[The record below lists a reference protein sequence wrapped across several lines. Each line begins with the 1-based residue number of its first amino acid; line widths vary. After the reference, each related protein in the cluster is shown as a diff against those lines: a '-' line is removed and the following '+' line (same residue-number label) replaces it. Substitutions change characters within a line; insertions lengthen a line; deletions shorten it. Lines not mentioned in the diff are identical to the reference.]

1 MLEIQILSW
10 DMHNDVGELNQLMGY
25 QPWKWF
31 ARNQENMFWCI
42 DMSMNCCFSELALKE
57 KPNKH
62 LGLVQSKDL
71 LIKK

>member
-42 DMSMNCCFSELALKE
+42 DMG
-57 KPNKH
+57 P
-62 LGLVQSKDL
+62 KD
-71 LIKK
+71 KDRQYYD